1 MYISAAVVRLAFG
14 YLIAVVI
21 IFVISD
27 SDVDYEAVEWR
38 WGGGGAG
45 GYREQNV
52 YFAKF
57 VVVV

>member
-27 SDVDYEAVEWR
+27 SDVDYEAVE
-38 WGGGGAG
+38 
-45 GYREQNV
+45 
-52 YFAKF
+52 
-57 VVVV
+57 